1 MAEAGEKVQ
10 LFGTEVDSILAA
22 FRCVLCPD
30 GEVRGALAAAQTD
43 YAASV

>member
-22 FRCVLCPD
+22 LFVLCPD